1 MPDQP
6 DIVLEPQHEEAHVI
20 ASVQQEPPGI
30 QMPPITPVQ
39 GVSLSAKI
47 ALSSSLLGIA
57 SFGLSFVVQFFFLMS
72 ILLSLLG
79 ILIAISVEVRKQP
92 GDKIAVAAIVIGGLT
107 LLLQLFMYIATLNA
121 ATAI

>member
-1 MPDQP
+1 
-6 DIVLEPQHEEAHVI
+6 
-20 ASVQQEPPGI
+20 
-30 QMPPITPVQ
+30 MPPITPVL

-79 ILIAISVEVRKQP
+79 ILIAFSVEVRKQP